1 LRYASLIDIL
11 DSHAADQPAAT
22 AFAFLSDSGHAH
34 AKVTFAGLRAHALA
48 IANEFTARG
57 ARPGDRAVLI
67 FPPGLDFIGA
77 FFGCLAAGVIAVPLS
92 PPRRVTGRDAV
103 ANILNDCAPRFA
115 LTTSAYAADLSKAG
129 PASLGALD
137 LEWLYVG
144 DARAA
149 AAEEASRPH
158 RPAPADLA
166 ILQYTSGS
174 TSAPKGVMV
183 RHANLLENLEMIRR
197 AMGHSRA
204 STHVCWMPLHHD
216 MGLILNVLEAFYV
229 GATCALMA
237 PVSFLQRPLSWLRA
251 IHEFKAEAAGGPNF
265 GFDLCV
271 ARFRPEAMAG
281 VDLSGWRVAFNG
293 AEPVRA
299 QTLQQFAE
307 TFAPYGFDP
316 SAFYP
321 CYGMAE
327 ATLLISGG
335 RRGGGSAIR
344 QADRAAMNAG
354 RIETPGDEADAFA
367 IVGCGGAL
375 AGEQIA
381 IVDPETWTRLSCDR
395 IGEIWVQ
402 GGNVAGGYWG
412 NDAASREAFAA
423 RIAGEG
429 DADWLRT
436 GDLGFV
442 DAAGEVFVTGRI
454 KDVIIVRGA
463 NHYPQDIEHTAQGT
477 AACLRAGFGAAFSV
491 LDPGGQERLVI
502 VQEVERS
509 HRNKLDVDEIAGGI
523 REAVAEEHG
532 LSVSDVVLVRPGS
545 IPKTTSGKIQRR
557 LTRALWLNGDLAAM
571 AAAGNRPG
579 ESRQP

>member
-1 LRYASLIDIL
+1 
-11 DSHAADQPAAT
+11 
-22 AFAFLSDSGHAH
+22 
-34 AKVTFAGLRAHALA
+34 
-48 IANEFTARG
+48 
-57 ARPGDRAVLI
+57 
-67 FPPGLDFIGA
+67 
-77 FFGCLAAGVIAVPLS
+77 
-92 PPRRVTGRDAV
+92 
-103 ANILNDCAPRFA
+103 
-115 LTTSAYAADLSKAG
+115 
-129 PASLGALD
+129 
-137 LEWLYVG
+137 
-144 DARAA
+144 
-149 AAEEASRPH
+149 
-158 RPAPADLA
+158 
-166 ILQYTSGS
+166 
-174 TSAPKGVMV
+174 MV
-183 RHANLLENLEMIRR
+183 RHANLLENLEMIRC

-251 IHEFKAEAAGGPNF
+251 IYEFKAEAAGGPNF

-299 QTLQQFAE
+299 QTLQQFAK

-344 QADRAAMNAG
+344 LADRTAMNAG
-354 RIETPGDEADAFA
+354 RVETPGDDADVFA

-381 IVDPETWTRLSCDR
+381 IVDPETRTRFSCDR
-395 IGEIWVQ
+395 VGEIWVL

-412 NDAASREAFAA
+412 NDDTSRATFAA

-463 NHYPQDIEHTAQGT
+463 NHYPQDIEHTAQAT

-557 LTRALWLNGDLAAM
+557 LTRTRWLNGDLDPM
-571 AAAGNRPG
+571 AAAGIRPG
-579 ESRQP
+579 ESPQP